1 MKRLPI
7 LLALLTLLP
16 APAAFAQAKA
26 DTVLRAKYIR
36 CAAIF
41 GAASIAMPGTKR
53 GDGYTSAA
61 LVVGV
66 WAAKLDEAA
75 GMAPGAA
82 TDAAGREMGTTLL
95 ELARGART
103 GASAVESAQY
113 VIQTNAQE
121 LEQCTETFLRE
132 ATRLK
137 EAK

>member
-7 LLALLTLLP
+7 LLALLALHP

-36 CAAIF
+36 CGAIL
-41 GAASIAMPGTKR
+41 GAASLAMPGTKR
-53 GDGYTSAA
+53 GDAYAGAA

-82 TDAAGREMGTTLL
+82 TDAAGREIGTTLL

-103 GASAVESAQY
+103 GASAEESAQY
-113 VIQTNAQE
+113 VVQTNAQE
-121 LEQCTETFLRE
+121 LEQCTETFRRE
-132 ATRLK
+132 ATRLRGGK
-137 EAK
+137 